1 MSRSMLT
8 DMAEKPKISS
18 TASELSALSPW
29 SPFRHKIFTLLW
41 VAIVVSN
48 VGTWMHDLS
57 AGWLMATL
65 TPSPFLV
72 ASVQAATTLPV
83 FIFALPAGALA
94 DIVDRRRLLLFVKIC
109 LTLVAIGMGV
119 SVYLGV
125 INPWLLLIFTLMMG
139 TGAAFIAPAWQAIVP
154 QLVPRTELQQA
165 IALNSVGINVSRAI
179 GPAVGGLVIAAVGL
193 WAPFIL
199 NAVSF
204 IFVIGVLL
212 WWQAGSGEARALPA
226 ERFTG
231 AIRAGLR
238 YTRESGPVR
247 NTLYR
252 AIGFFLFATAYWA
265 LLPLIA
271 RDILKGGPTYYG
283 LLLGGIGLGAVLAAL
298 GLPWLKKYL
307 GPNKVVALGSAG
319 TALVLAIFAMSS
331 NQLAGIMASMLA
343 GACWLAVLS
352 SLNVSTQLALPEWV
366 RARGLS
372 MLLTVYFG
380 AMAGG
385 SIIWGNIANQVGV
398 PTTLLI
404 AAAGAALAIPV
415 TWRWK
420 IIADPSVNLTPSFHW
435 PVPVMAEDIEEDRGP
450 VMVTVEYQIDPVN
463 REAFQTAMEE
473 FGHTRRRDGAFSWG
487 IFEDVSEPG
496 RYLEYFLVE
505 SWLEHERQ
513 HHRVTEADQ
522 AAEQKVMQYHL
533 GETRPVARHLI
544 APKPPS

>member
-1 MSRSMLT
+1 MSDAIAT
-8 DMAEKPKISS
+8 PSS
-18 TASELSALSPW
+18 SVSPTASPW
-29 SPFRHKIFTLLW
+29 APFRHKMFTLLW

-65 TPSPFLV
+65 TPSPLLV

-83 FIFALPAGALA
+83 FLFALPAGALA
-94 DIVDRRRLLLFVKIC
+94 DIVDRRRLLLIVKII
-109 LTLVAIGMGV
+109 LTIVAIAMSL
-119 SVYLGV
+119 SVYLNFM
-125 INPWLLLIFTLMMG
+125 NPWLLLIFTLLMG

-154 QLVPRTELQQA
+154 QLVPRPELQQA
-165 IALNSVGINVSRAI
+165 IALNSVGINISRAI
-179 GPAVGGLVIAAVGL
+179 GPAVGGLVIAVVGL
-193 WAPFIL
+193 WAPFML
-199 NAVSF
+199 NAISF
-204 IFVIGVLL
+204 IFVIGVLI
-212 WWQAGSGEARALPA
+212 WWKAGSGEARALPA

-252 AIGFFLFATAYWA
+252 AIGFFLFATCYWA

-271 RDILKGGPTYYG
+271 RDLLKGGPSYYG
-283 LLLGGIGLGAVLAAL
+283 LLLASIGGGAVLAAL
-298 GLPWLKKYL
+298 GLPKLKKIL
-307 GPNKVVALGSAG
+307 GPNKVVATGSAG
-319 TALVLAIFAMSS
+319 TALVLVIFAMSS
-331 NQLAGIMASMLA
+331 NQIAGLGASMLA
-343 GACWLAVLS
+343 GASWLAVLS

-385 SIIWGNIANQVGV
+385 SVIWGNIAGQIGV

-404 AAAGAALAIPV
+404 AAGGAALAIPI

-420 IIADPSVNLTPSFHW
+420 IIADPSIDLTPSFHW
-435 PVPVMAEDIEEDRGP
+435 PVPVMASEIEEDRGP
-450 VMVTVEYQIDPVN
+450 VMVTVEYQIDPKN
-463 REAFQTAMEE
+463 REAFQSAMENY
-473 FGHTRRRDGAFSWG
+473 GHTRRRDGAFSWG
-487 IFEDVSEPG
+487 IFEDVSAPG
-496 RYLEYFLVE
+496 RFLEYFLVD

-513 HHRVTEADQ
+513 HHRVTEADIEIEKQ
-522 AAEQKVMQYHL
+522 VMQYHL
-533 GETRPVARHLI
+533 GETRPIARHLI
-544 APKPPS
+544 APTPPKSQ

>member
-1 MSRSMLT
+1 MT
-8 DMAEKPKISS
+8 DATSPVK
-18 TASELSALSPW
+18 SAAISPW
-29 SPFRHKIFTLLW
+29 APFRHKMFTLLW

-65 TPSPFLV
+65 TPSPVLV

-83 FIFALPAGALA
+83 FLFALPAGALA
-94 DIVDRRRLLLFVKIC
+94 DIVDRRRLLLIVKIL
-109 LTLVAIGMGV
+109 LTIVAIAMSA

-125 INPWLLLIFTLMMG
+125 MNPWALLAFTLLMG

-154 QLVPRTELQQA
+154 QMVPRPELQQA

-179 GPAVGGLVIAAVGL
+179 GPAIGGLVIAAVGL
-193 WAPFIL
+193 WAPFAL
-199 NAVSF
+199 NAISF
-204 IFVIGVLL
+204 IFVIGVL
-212 WWQAGSGEARALPA
+212 WWWKSGSGEARALPA

-252 AIGFFLFATAYWA
+252 AIGFFLFATCYWA

-271 RDILKGGPTYYG
+271 RDLLQGGPTYYG
-283 LLLGGIGLGAVLAAL
+283 LLLAAIGLGAVLAAL
-298 GLPWLKKYL
+298 GLPRLKKIL
-307 GPNKVVALGSAG
+307 GPNKVVALGSSG
-319 TALVLAIFAMSS
+319 TALVLVIFAMSS
-331 NQLAGIMASMLA
+331 NQIAGLAASMLA
-343 GACWLAVLS
+343 GASWLAVLS

-385 SIIWGNIANQVGV
+385 SVIWGNLASQIGV
-398 PTTLLI
+398 PNTLLI
-404 AAAGAALAIPV
+404 AAAGAAIAIPA

-420 IIADPSVNLTPSFHW
+420 IIADPNIDLTPTFHW
-435 PVPVMAEDIEEDRGP
+435 PVPVMASEIEEDRGP
-450 VMVTVEYQIDPVN
+450 VMVTVEYQIDPLN
-463 REAFQTAMEE
+463 RDVFQAAMEE
-473 FGHTRRRDGAFSWG
+473 YGHTRKRDGAFSWG
-487 IFEDVSEPG
+487 IFEDVSKPG
-496 RYLEYFLVE
+496 SFLEYFLVD

-513 HHRVTEADQ
+513 HHRVTEADL
-522 AAEQKVMQYHL
+522 EIEGKVLQYHL
-533 GETRPVARHLI
+533 GDTRPLARHLI
-544 APKPPS
+544 APIPPTDIS

>member
-1 MSRSMLT
+1 M
-8 DMAEKPKISS
+8 
-18 TASELSALSPW
+18 
-29 SPFRHKIFTLLW
+29 FTLLW

-65 TPSPFLV
+65 TPSPVLV

-83 FIFALPAGALA
+83 FLFALPAGALA
-94 DIVDRRRLLLFVKIC
+94 DIVDRRRLLLIVKIL
-109 LTLVAIGMGV
+109 LTIVAIAMSA

-125 INPWLLLIFTLMMG
+125 MNPWALLAFTLLMG

-154 QLVPRTELQQA
+154 QLVPRPELQQA

-179 GPAVGGLVIAAVGL
+179 GPAIGGLVIAAVGL
-193 WAPFIL
+193 WAPFAL
-199 NAVSF
+199 NAISF
-204 IFVIGVLL
+204 IFVIGVL
-212 WWQAGSGEARALPA
+212 WWWKSGSGEARALPA

-252 AIGFFLFATAYWA
+252 AIGFFLFATCYWA

-271 RDILKGGPTYYG
+271 RDLLQGGPTYYG
-283 LLLGGIGLGAVLAAL
+283 LLLAAIGLGAVLAAL
-298 GLPWLKKYL
+298 GLPRLKKII
-307 GPNKVVALGSAG
+307 GPNKIVALGSSG
-319 TALVLAIFAMSS
+319 TALVLVIFAVSS
-331 NQLAGIMASMLA
+331 NQIAGLAASMLA
-343 GACWLAVLS
+343 GASWLAVLS

-380 AMAGG
+380 TMAGG
-385 SIIWGNIANQVGV
+385 SVIWGNLANQIGV
-398 PTTLLI
+398 PNTLLI
-404 AAAGAALAIPV
+404 AAVGAAIAIPA

-420 IIADPSVNLTPSFHW
+420 IIADPSIDLTPTFHW
-435 PVPVMAEDIEEDRGP
+435 PVPVMANEIEEDRGP
-450 VMVTVEYQIDPVN
+450 VMVTVEYQIDPLN
-463 REAFQTAMEE
+463 RYAFQAAMEE
-473 FGHTRRRDGAFSWG
+473 YGHTRKRDGAFSWG
-487 IFEDVSEPG
+487 IFEDVSKPG
-496 RYLEYFLVE
+496 SFLEYFLVD

-513 HHRVTEADQ
+513 HHRVTEADL
-522 AAEQKVMQYHL
+522 EIEGKVLQYHL
-533 GETRPVARHLI
+533 GDTRPLARHLI
-544 APKPPS
+544 APIPPTDIS